1 MSKAQV
7 ISLINMKGGVGK
19 TTCAVNLAT
28 YLAKDHGK
36 RVLLVDFDPQ
46 TNASLSVMPEKAWQ
60 DWQEEHGTMAD
71 VLEVQWKKKHSE
83 HAKFKDCIN
92 ANVLPDV
99 PGLDLIPSHLSL
111 TFLDLDLAAR
121 PGRER
126 IFARKVEKV
135 LGDYDIVLC
144 DCAPNL
150 MTGTQNALYASDWYC
165 IPMQPD
171 FLSSVGLGLLQDRLG
186 YLKKELE
193 FQIRCLG
200 IIFTRVRGWL
210 RYHAETM
217 ERLRDDKSLKRL
229 HFFETV
235 IPENIKL
242 AEAPMEAKPIA
253 LHDASAT
260 GAEAF
265 KALTAEFLARL
276 GK

>member
-1 MSKAQV
+1 MPKSKV
-7 ISLINMKGGVGK
+7 ISFVNMKGGVGK

-28 YLAKDHGK
+28 YLARDHGL
-36 RVLLVDFDPQ
+36 RVLLVDLDPQ
-46 TNASLSVMPEKAWQ
+46 TNASLSVLTEKAWEKWQ
-60 DWQEEHGTMAD
+60 DEHGTMAD
-71 VLEVQWKKKHSE
+71 VLEVQWKKKHAE
-83 HAKFKDCIN
+83 HLKFKECIIHD
-92 ANVLPDV
+92 VLPEV
-99 PGLDLIPSHLSL
+99 PGLDLVPSHLSL

-126 IFARKVEKV
+126 IFGRKLEKV
-135 LGDYDIVLC
+135 RNNYDLILC

-150 MTGTQNALYASDWYC
+150 MTGTQNALYASDCYC

-171 FLSSVGLGLLQDRLG
+171 FLSAIGLSLLQDRLV

-193 FQIRCLG
+193 FKIRCLG
-200 IIFTRVRGWL
+200 VIFTRVRHWI

-217 ERLRDDKSLKRL
+217 ERLRDEAEFKRL
-229 HFFETV
+229 HFFDTF

-253 LHDASAT
+253 LHDNSAT

-265 KALTAEFLARL
+265 RNLTAEFLTRL
-276 GK
+276 GE

>member
-1 MSKAQV
+1 MPKSKI
-7 ISLINMKGGVGK
+7 ISFINMKGGVGK

-28 YLAKDHGK
+28 YLARDHGK
-36 RVLLVDFDPQ
+36 RVLLIDFDPQ
-46 TNASLSVMPEKAWQ
+46 TNASLSVMSERDWEKWQ
-60 DWQEEHGTMAD
+60 DIHGTMAD
-71 VLEVQWKKKHSE
+71 VLEVQWKKKSAE
-83 HAKFKDCIN
+83 HAKFKDCIIT
-92 ANVLPDV
+92 NVLPEV

-126 IFARKVEKV
+126 IFSRKIEKV
-135 LGDYDIVLC
+135 REEYDLILC

-171 FLSSVGLGLLQDRLG
+171 YLSSVGLTLLQDRLA
-186 YLKKELE
+186 YLRKELE
-193 FQIRCLG
+193 FKISCLG
-200 IIFTRVRGWL
+200 IVFTRVRHWL

-217 ERLRDDKSLKRL
+217 ERLRTDKALKRL
-229 HFFETV
+229 HFFETF

-253 LHDASAT
+253 LHDGTAT

-265 KALTAEFLARL
+265 KLLTAEFLGRL
-276 GK
+276 DR

>member
-1 MSKAQV
+1 MPKAQV
-7 ISLINMKGGVGK
+7 ISFINMKGGVGK
-19 TTCAVNLAT
+19 TTCAVNIAT
-28 YLAKDHGK
+28 YLARDHGK
-36 RVLLVDFDPQ
+36 RVLLIDFDPQ
-46 TNASLSVMPEKAWQ
+46 TNASLSVMSDKAWE

-71 VLEVQWKKKHSE
+71 ILEVQWKKKHTE
-83 HAKFKDCIN
+83 HAKLKDCIIR
-92 ANVLPDV
+92 DV
-99 PGLDLIPSHLSL
+99 IPEIPNLDLVPSHLSL

-126 IFARKVEKV
+126 IFSRKLEKV
-135 LGDYDIVLC
+135 LDDYDLILC

-193 FQIRCLG
+193 FKIRCLG
-200 IIFTRVRGWL
+200 IIFTRVRHWL

-217 ERLRDDKSLKRL
+217 ERLREDKALKRL
-229 HFFETV
+229 HFFDNY

-260 GAEAF
+260 GAAAF
-265 KALTAEFLARL
+265 QALASEFLKRL
-276 GK
+276 ET

>member
-1 MSKAQV
+1 MAKARV
-7 ISLINMKGGVGK
+7 ISFINMKGGVGK

-28 YLAKDHGK
+28 YLARDHQK

-46 TNASLSVMPEKAWQ
+46 TNATFSVMSEKVWEKWQ
-60 DWQEEHGTMAD
+60 HDHGTMAD
-71 VLEVQWKKKHSE
+71 VLEVGPRKKAAEQVKLQ
-83 HAKFKDCIN
+83 DCIIPD
-92 ANVLPDV
+92 VLPDV
-99 PGLDLIPSHLSL
+99 PGLDLIPSHLKL

-126 IFARKVEKV
+126 IFARKLEKV
-135 LGDYDIVLC
+135 LGNYDYVIC

-150 MTGTQNALYASDWYC
+150 MTGTQNAVYASDWYF

-171 FLSSVGLGLLQDRLG
+171 YLSSIGLALLQDRLA
-186 YLKKELE
+186 YLRKELE
-193 FQIRCLG
+193 FKIRCLG
-200 IIFTRVRGWL
+200 VVFTRVRGWV

-217 ERLRDDKSLKRL
+217 ERLREEPGFKRL
-229 HFFETV
+229 HFFDTV

-242 AEAPMEAKPIA
+242 AEAPMASVPIA

-265 KALTAEFLARL
+265 KALTEEFVQRL
-276 GK
+276 S